1 MSVGVYVAVFAIAF
15 VAATVQGSTG
25 FGNGLIAAP
34 FFRLLHPELLPAP
47 IVLVSLI
54 VTLWVLRNNTRLSDV
69 RDVSPALAGR
79 FVGIG
84 IALVLLAQLSERGLS
99 VLVGAIVLTFVVL
112 RVSNLRLQ
120 RTNPVLVGAG
130 LASGIGG
137 AIAALGGAPMAL
149 LYVQDSEARDFRGP
163 IAAYTFIGSGVTA
176 IALILAGQV
185 DGEALRLTAALVPPV
200 LLGLVASRW
209 TTPIIDRGF
218 LRPLVLVLSG
228 TSAVV
233 LILSQLL

>member
-1 MSVGVYVAVFAIAF
+1 VGVYIAVFVIAF

-69 RDVSPALAGR
+69 RDVSPALVGR

-84 IALVLLAQLSERGLS
+84 IAILLLARLSQRGLS
-99 VLVGAIVLTFVVL
+99 VLIGAIVFTFVVL
-112 RVSNLRLQ
+112 RLTDLQ
-120 RTNPVLVGAG
+120 LKRTRPILVGAG
-130 LASGIGG
+130 VASGVGG

-163 IAAYTFIGSGVTA
+163 LAAYTFIGSGVTA
-176 IALILAGQV
+176 VALAVAGEV
-185 DGEALRLTAALVPPV
+185 DGEALRLAAALVPAV

-209 TTPIIDRGF
+209 ATPIIDRGY
-218 LRPLVLVLSG
+218 LRPLVLALSG
-228 TSAVV
+228 SSALV
-233 LILSQLL
+233 LMLTQAY